1 MLLRLRVLL
10 AAAALPGR
18 AQALSPVASCASLA
32 AVRFSGEEAAN
43 ISVLSASRNDTAD
56 HPHLGFRR
64 LEEEGTGPAP
74 PNVSYC
80 LVKVL
85 VQPAINIWVGLPMDG
100 SWNGRFQA
108 MGGGGYAGQVSAPL
122 PAVQAGYVGSTTDTG
137 HKGGDGSFGM
147 LRPGVP
153 NTQLQDDFAYR
164 SEHMMAVVAKQLIQ
178 ALYGRPPVYSFWNGC
193 STGGRQ
199 ALMMA
204 QRFPK
209 DYNGILAG
217 APAIHWDKFQVRP
230 KFSARLTP
238 ARLTGCAAV
247 ETAGLPDLAADGD
260 AARGGRV
267 HRRIQAA
274 GRHRRRHRRLRWLG
288 RRR

>member
-10 AAAALPGR
+10 AAAALAGR

-43 ISVLSASRNDTAD
+43 ISVLSATRNDTAD
-56 HPHLGFRR
+56 HPHMGFRR
-64 LEEEGTGPAP
+64 LEEEGPAP
-74 PNVSYC
+74 PNISYC

-85 VQPAINIWVGLPMDG
+85 VQPAINIWVGLPSDG

-147 LRPGVP
+147 LKPGVP

-178 ALYGRPPVYSFWNGC
+178 HLYGKPPVYSFWNGC

-230 KFSARLTP
+230 APSPLGCSP

-247 ETAGLPDLAADGD
+247 ANAGLPDLAADGD
-260 AARGGRV
+260 AARGGWV

-274 GRHRRRHRRLRWLG
+274 GRHRRCHRRLRRLG

>member
-230 KFSARLTP
+230 RFFCSAD
-238 ARLTGCAAV
+238 ACS
-247 ETAGLPDLAADGD
+247 ADGL
-260 AARGGRV
+260 
-267 HRRIQAA
+267 
-274 GRHRRRHRRLRWLG
+274 RRRRNRRPTRSG
-288 RRR
+288 RRWSCESRQVGPSRPPS